1 MGVKDDA
8 EGHRR
13 RAELGC
19 ERGRERETL
28 GLSEREK

>member
-8 EGHRR
+8 EGHWR
-13 RAELGC
+13 RAELGW

-28 GLSEREK
+28 GVRDGEK

>member
-1 MGVKDDA
+1 MEVKDDA

-28 GLSEREK
+28 GVREGEK